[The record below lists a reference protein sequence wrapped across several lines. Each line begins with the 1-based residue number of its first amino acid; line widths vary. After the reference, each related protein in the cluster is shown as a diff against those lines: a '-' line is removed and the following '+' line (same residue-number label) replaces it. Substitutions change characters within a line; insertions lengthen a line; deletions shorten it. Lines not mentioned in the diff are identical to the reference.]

1 MFNYKIL
8 EDEMEAL
15 KNEGLLVNIRT
26 IESPQGAWVVVN
38 DKKVL
43 NLCSNNYLG
52 FANDERLKKAAMKAI
67 EEWGVGPG
75 AVRTI
80 AGTFKIHEELERTLA
95 QFKGADSTIFL
106 QSGFLANQAAIP
118 TVFGDENDAIISDEL
133 NHASIIDGVKL
144 SKAKRYVY
152 KHCDMNELEQR
163 LKEARDVQNARRVL
177 IITDGVFS
185 MDGDIA
191 PLQIS

>member
-95 QFKGADSTIFL
+95 QFKGADATIFL

-118 TVFGDENDAIISDEL
+118 TVFGDE
-133 NHASIIDGVKL
+133 
-144 SKAKRYVY
+144 
-152 KHCDMNELEQR
+152 MMR
-163 LKEARDVQNARRVL
+163 LFL
-177 IITDGVFS
+177 MS
-185 MDGDIA
+185 
-191 PLQIS
+191 

>member
-8 EDEMEAL
+8 EDEMDSL

-38 DKKVL
+38 GKKVL

-95 QFKGADSTIFL
+95 QFKGADATIFCNRDSL
-106 QSGFLANQAAIP
+106 QTKLRFRRSLAMRMMRLFLM
-118 TVFGDENDAIISDEL
+118 S
-133 NHASIIDGVKL
+133 
-144 SKAKRYVY
+144 
-152 KHCDMNELEQR
+152 
-163 LKEARDVQNARRVL
+163 
-177 IITDGVFS
+177 
-185 MDGDIA
+185 
-191 PLQIS
+191 